1 MQEIHQSYKQQHKL
15 LGFPIPLRK
24 ITLDHIVSKFMGF
37 LMIFGD
43 KRVSTKYS
51 RVLGISKI
59 DFTPAEI
66 TAIGALLSSV
76 RSDNISIAATTKGKM
91 ELGHSQMIA

>member
-15 LGFPIPLRK
+15 LEFPIPLRQ
-24 ITLDHIVSKFMGF
+24 ITVDHILSKFMVF

-43 KRVSTKYS
+43 KRVYTKYS
-51 RVLGISKI
+51 RVLGISKM

-66 TAIGALLSSV
+66 TAIGVLPSSV
-76 RSDNISIAATTKGKM
+76 RSDDISIAAKKKRKGT
-91 ELGHSQMIA
+91 